1 MKWKL
6 IFDSNTFRGIDYERP
21 AADGEF
27 LVELNSD
34 LCGYFRNT
42 PQRYQYV
49 DGVFSEVRTWEAELA
64 EQVRLISF
72 NNLKARIIEKRRAM
86 NDANFQY
93 LEVEYIS
100 DEPNIAG
107 VRLQIEGLDDTD
119 PIPTFTGTA
128 IASTW
133 ANAEN
138 GFTPMNCGQ
147 FRAFAS
153 HYYSHREK
161 NFTNYTMLTIAA
173 TQAYMAGST
182 AEQLLDF
189 DITQGWD

>member
-1 MKWKL
+1 MWKL
-6 IFDSNTFRGIDYERP
+6 IFSDETKRGIAWNREP
-21 AADGEF
+21 QSGEF
-27 LVELNSD
+27 SVDRNPSD
-34 LCGYFRNT
+34 CAWFYST

-49 DGVFSEVRTWEAELA
+49 DGVFSEVATWEAELA

-72 NNLKARIIEKRRAM
+72 NNLKTRIIEKRREM

-93 LEVEYIS
+93 LGVEYIS

-128 IASTW
+128 IESTW

-153 HYYSHREK
+153 HYYNHREK

-173 TQAYMAGST
+173 TQAYMAGAT
-182 AEQLLDF
+182 AEQLNAF
-189 DITQGWD
+189 DISAGWD